1 MSIGGDKNP
10 NNLLDLIQA
19 LFIGIT
25 CLIIGLWAI
34 VERIL
39 FSFSGR
45 IIDLG
50 KYHTIIGMGFIVFS
64 LVYLFLVIKNYSKDT

>member
-10 NNLLDLIQA
+10 NNWFDLIQV
-19 LFIGIT
+19 LFIGLT

-34 VERIL
+34 IERIL

-45 IIDLG
+45 VIDLG
-50 KYHTIIGMGFIVFS
+50 KYHSIIGIGLIVFS
-64 LVYLFLVIKNYSKDT
+64 LVYLFLAIKNYSKDT